1 MRFGIST
8 HLYHDQ
14 KLDRSHLAQ
23 VAGFGFESIE
33 LFATRS
39 HFDYGDEAAIA
50 ALEEWLDTTGLSL
63 HSVHAP
69 ITDRFGAGDQWR
81 PAFSIASSDS
91 DKRQASVE
99 AAVAALAIARRVPFR
114 VLVLHLG
121 APDGKAG
128 PGDNTKASAARSV
141 EEICR
146 AAEPLGVHVALEVI
160 PNTLS
165 SPSALVTMLE
175 RDLDVAVAG
184 VCLDFGHAFLGG
196 DVPDA
201 IETVAEH
208 LIATHVHD
216 NHRRSD
222 EHLAP
227 YLGAIDWD
235 AALISMQKIGF
246 EGTYLM
252 ELANTSSPATVLEQ
266 ARKAR
271 QQFEKALVW
280 AP

>member
-14 KLDRSHLAQ
+14 KLDRSHLTQ
-23 VAGFGFESIE
+23 VAGYGFESIE

-39 HFDYGDEAAIA
+39 HFDYRNPAAIS
-50 ALEEWLDTTGLSL
+50 ALGEWLETTGLGL

-69 ITDRFGAGDQWR
+69 ITDRFSAGDKWA
-81 PAFSIASSDS
+81 PTYSIASSDTAR
-91 DKRQASVE
+91 RQATVE
-99 AAVAALAIARRVPFR
+99 EVEAALAIAKQIPFKL
-114 VLVLHLG
+114 LVVHVG
-121 APDGKAG
+121 TPDTRAAG
-128 PGDNTKASAARSV
+128 NDNNRAAAMRSI
-141 EEICR
+141 EDIWR
-146 AAEPLGVHVALEVI
+146 TAEPLGVQVALEVI
-160 PNTLS
+160 PNALAT
-165 SPSALVTMLE
+165 PSALVALLE
-175 RDLDVAVAG
+175 RDLEASPG
-184 VCLDFGHAFLGG
+184 ICLDFGHAFLGG

-216 NHRRSD
+216 NHGRND

-227 YLGAIDWD
+227 YLGAINWD
-235 AALISMQKIGF
+235 AALMSMQKIGF

-252 ELANTSSPATVLEQ
+252 ELANTGSPAEVLEA

-271 QQFEKALVW
+271 QQFEKALTY
-280 AP
+280 

>member
-14 KLDRSHLAQ
+14 KLDRSHLTQ
-23 VAGFGFESIE
+23 VAGYGFESIE

-39 HFDYGDEAAIA
+39 HFDYHDAAA
-50 ALEEWLDTTGLSL
+50 VSALGEWLATAGLGL

-69 ITDRFGAGDQWR
+69 ITDRFGAGDKWV
-81 PAFSIASSDS
+81 PTYSIAAGDGAR
-91 DKRQASVE
+91 RQATLDEVR
-99 AAVAALAIARRVPFR
+99 AALAITKQIPFK
-114 VLVLHLG
+114 VLVVHVGTPDARG
-121 APDGKAG
+121 AAN
-128 PGDNTKASAARSV
+128 DNNRAAAARSI

-146 AAEPLGVHVALEVI
+146 MAEPFGVQVALEVI
-160 PNTLS
+160 PNALS
-165 SPSALVTMLE
+165 TPSALVTLLE
-175 RDLDVAVAG
+175 RDLVATPG
-184 VCLDFGHAFLGG
+184 ICLDFGHAFLGG

-201 IETVAEH
+201 IEIVAEH

-235 AALISMQKIGF
+235 AALMSMQKIGF

-252 ELANTSSPATVLEQ
+252 ELANTGSPAEVLEA
-266 ARKAR
+266 ARRGR
-271 QQFEKALVW
+271 QQFERALTY
-280 AP
+280 

>member
-23 VAGFGFESIE
+23 VAGYGFECVE

-39 HFDYGDEAAIA
+39 HFDYRDPAAIA
-50 ALEEWLDTTGLSL
+50 ELTGWLKTTGLSL

-69 ITDRFGAGDQWR
+69 ITDRFPAGDQWK
-81 PAFSIASSDS
+81 PVFSIAATDTAR
-91 DKRQASVE
+91 RQAAVDE
-99 AAVAALAIARRVPFR
+99 AAAALEVAKTIPFR
-114 VLVLHLG
+114 LLVVHVG
-121 APDGKAG
+121 TPETKAG
-128 PGDNTKASAARSV
+128 AGDNNRGAATRSI

-146 AAEPLGVHVALEVI
+146 FAEPLGVRVALEVI
-160 PNTLS
+160 PNALS
-165 SPSALVTMLE
+165 TPSSLVAMLE
-175 RDLDVAVAG
+175 RELEMPVAG
-184 VCLDFGHAFLGG
+184 ICLDFGHAFLGG

-216 NHRRSD
+216 NNRRTD
-222 EHLAP
+222 EHLVP
-227 YLGAIDWD
+227 YRGAINWD
-235 AALISMQKIGF
+235 AALMSMQKIGYDD
-246 EGTYLM
+246 TYMM
-252 ELANTSSPATVLEQ
+252 ELANTGTPAAVLED

-271 QQFEKALVW
+271 YQFEKALSY
-280 AP
+280 

>member
-23 VAGFGFESIE
+23 VAGYGFESIE

-39 HFDYGDEAAIA
+39 HFDYRDPAAVT
-50 ALEEWLDTTGLSL
+50 ALAEWLETTGLGL

-69 ITDRFGAGDQWR
+69 ITDRFSAGDQWV
-81 PAFSIASSDS
+81 PTFSTASGDTAR
-91 DKRQASVE
+91 RQATVDEVE
-99 AAVAALAIARRVPFR
+99 AALAIAKQIPFKL
-114 VLVLHLG
+114 LVVHVG
-121 APDGKAG
+121 TPDARAAG
-128 PGDNTKASAARSV
+128 NDNSRAAAARSI
-141 EEICR
+141 EDICR
-146 AAEPLGVHVALEVI
+146 TAEPLGVQVALEVI
-160 PNTLS
+160 PNALS
-165 SPSALVTMLE
+165 TPSALVALLE
-175 RDLDVAVAG
+175 RDLEATPG
-184 VCLDFGHAFLGG
+184 ICMDFGHAFLGG

-235 AALISMQKIGF
+235 AALMSMQKIGF
-246 EGTYLM
+246 EGTYLL
-252 ELANTSSPATVLEQ
+252 ELANTGSPADVLEA
-266 ARKAR
+266 ARRAR
-271 QQFEKALVW
+271 QQFERALTY
-280 AP
+280 